1 MWPWQGLCWA
11 AAGAVES
18 DGRQPAVAGA
28 AAVGGG
34 VAAVALRSAG
44 RRADHF
50 SPGLLVCKAS
60 HYQGAR
66 SARARHQ
73 IPAVASF
80 PLQQKVMLWQAGQ
93 VVQAS
98 AGGGGVVDVGAGAAD
113 VGTGAGPGGVA
124 WAVAVT
130 GDTGSGV
137 RVLETERAP

>member
-66 SARARHQ
+66 SQ
-73 IPAVASF
+73 SY
-80 PLQQKVMLWQAGQ
+80 PLSACSACWAG
-93 VVQAS
+93 
-98 AGGGGVVDVGAGAAD
+98 AGAGAGAGAAAPSP
-113 VGTGAGPGGVA
+113 GEERPGGR
-124 WAVAVT
+124 
-130 GDTGSGV
+130 GSRPEG
-137 RVLETERAP
+137 RKHQGRAGHRTQ